1 MWDGLRTILISS
13 AGAYAIAKFLRG
25 SPYMGWAG
33 FVFLMGHLSVNQIAR
48 MRATDPH
55 AVDITGAQMVLVMKL
70 SSFCWNVADGAVP
83 EADLTD
89 LQMDRR
95 LKELPGFLDFLGYV
109 FFFPSLFAGPA
120 FDFVE
125 YRRWLDLSM
134 FDVPANIDPAKKPP
148 TRRKRKI
155 PRSATPAMKKL
166 AIGLL
171 WIFIHVQ
178 LSAHFYPEVLT
189 EPTYKQHGF
198 LQRVLTLH
206 MVPLTARTKYYGVWT
221 LTEGACILAGLGY
234 NGVDPSTGQVSWDR
248 LVNIHP
254 LGLELAQ
261 NTRAYLENWNIN
273 TNHWLRNCV
282 YLRVTPKG
290 KKPGFRASMATFTT
304 SAIWH
309 GFYPGYYM
317 SFILA
322 SLVQTVA
329 KSTPLPTLPP
339 LSQNANPLSLSDFR
353 RYFRPFFLHPRT
365 QAPLPSKPYYDAFSW
380 LVTQFT
386 FSFATVPFLVL
397 TLNGS
402 LAAWANLYFYAA
414 VGTLA
419 SLAFFASP
427 AKPALKKKLE
437 ERAAAAEKG
446 GGLPKSGSTESLN
459 GTEPLY
465 GMPGDVERD
474 WDEAVGEF
482 RAGVQKRKG
491 GMKGVKAMKG

>member
-89 LQMDRR
+89 LQKDRR

-329 KSTPLPTLPP
+329 KSTPLPTPPP
-339 LSQNANPLSLSDFR
+339 LSQNVN
-353 RYFRPFFLHPRT
+353 
-365 QAPLPSKPYYDAFSW
+365 PLPSRLPPILPPLLPPPAHPGPPP
-380 LVTQFT
+380 LQ
-386 FSFATVPFLVL
+386 ALLRCLLLARHPIHLFLRHCAL
-397 TLNGS
+397 PRAHAKR
-402 LAAWANLYFYAA
+402 LARRLGEPVFLRRRRHARELGVFCVACEAGA
-414 VGTLA
+414 QEEVGGA
-419 SLAFFASP
+419 CRRRGEGRWV
-427 AKPALKKKLE
+427 AK
-437 ERAAAAEKG
+437 
-446 GGLPKSGSTESLN
+446 
-459 GTEPLY
+459 
-465 GMPGDVERD
+465 
-474 WDEAVGEF
+474 VGEHREF
-482 RAGVQKRKG
+482 EWDGAGVRNAWG
-491 GMKGVKAMKG
+491 CGAGLG

>member
-25 SPYMGWAG
+25 SPYMGWVG

-70 SSFCWNVADGAVP
+70 CAFCWNVADGAVP
-83 EADLTD
+83 ETDLTD
-89 LQMDRR
+89 SQKDRR

-166 AIGLL
+166 AVGLL
-171 WIFIHVQ
+171 WIFVHVQ

-189 EPTYKQHGF
+189 EPTYKEHGF

-254 LGLELAQ
+254 LNLELAQ

-329 KSTPLPTLPP
+329 KSSPPPRPLPPFPKILTSPSQTSAATSAPSSSTRAPRPPSPPSPTTTPSPGSSRNSPFPSPPCRSSCSRSMARSPPGRTCISTPSSARSRAWRFSRRLRSRRSRGGWRSALLP
-339 LSQNANPLSLSDFR
+339 LR
-353 RYFRPFFLHPRT
+353 RRR
-365 QAPLPSKPYYDAFSW
+365 
-380 LVTQFT
+380 
-386 FSFATVPFLVL
+386 
-397 TLNGS
+397 G
-402 LAAWANLYFYAA
+402 
-414 VGTLA
+414 
-419 SLAFFASP
+419 
-427 AKPALKKKLE
+427 
-437 ERAAAAEKG
+437 
-446 GGLPKSGSTESLN
+446 
-459 GTEPLY
+459 
-465 GMPGDVERD
+465 
-474 WDEAVGEF
+474 
-482 RAGVQKRKG
+482 AG
-491 GMKGVKAMKG
+491 